1 MLLRGRVRFSRR
13 ENRIVSVVAA
23 LAACLAVLFGASAV
37 GAEPSIEDK
46 RRQAEL
52 ILSQV
57 QELDAEVG
65 AAAERFNGAN
75 YKLDQLA
82 SRLRETRGDLRR
94 SRQQLGVARGHA
106 GRAESSPAIEVFFGS
121 GHPDLRDELPSH
133 LGLIRSTDRGRSWDP
148 VSLLGKADFH
158 VLRAQGKTV
167 YGYDSR
173 TERLLVSTDAGR
185 GWTTLVPPEA
195 LIDLAI
201 DPKNPRHLL
210 APGGAVLY
218 ESLDG
223 GRTWK
228 AIASGIAGHLAW
240 PTSGRVFLADLAG
253 SFLTAPRASGPWRA
267 RGALGSPAAALLAF
281 DEQTLFAALHDGT
294 IVRSGN
300 GGATWKVRAT
310 P

>member
-1 MLLRGRVRFSRR
+1 VKVG
-13 ENRIVSVVAA
+13 AP
-23 LAACLAVLFGASAV
+23 LAAAVAV
-37 GAEPSIEDK
+37 GLLLVAGCGGDEESTPEQFTGAPIEAQDPGPIHVHGLGYDSK
-46 RRQAEL
+46 RDILYIATHTGMFEL
-52 ILSQV
+52 HA
-57 QELDAEVG
+57 DANK
-65 AAAERFNGAN
+65 A
-75 YKLDQLA
+75 
-82 SRLRETRGDLRR
+82 RR
-94 SRQQLGVARGHA
+94 IGQSYQDTMGFTLV
-106 GRAESSPAIEVFFGS
+106 SPDFFLGS
-121 GHPDLRDELPSH
+121 GHPDLREELPSH
-133 LGLIRSTDRGRSWDP
+133 LGLIRSTDRGRNWDP

-167 YGYDSR
+167 YGFDSR
-173 TERLLVSTDAGR
+173 SERLLVSTDAGR

-210 APGGAVLY
+210 ASGGAVLY

-223 GRTWK
+223 GRTWN

-267 RGALGSPAAALLAF
+267 RGALVSPAAALLAV

>member
-1 MLLRGRVRFSRR
+1 MPLEAQDPGPQHVHGLGFDGKRGILYIATHTGMFELL
-13 ENRIVSVVAA
+13 
-23 LAACLAVLFGASAV
+23 
-37 GAEPSIEDK
+37 P
-46 RRQAEL
+46 
-52 ILSQV
+52 
-57 QELDAEVG
+57 DAEK
-65 AAAERFNGAN
+65 AR
-75 YKLDQLA
+75 
-82 SRLRETRGDLRR
+82 RIGDSYQDTMGFTL
-94 SRQQLGVARGHA
+94 V
-106 GRAESSPAIEVFFGS
+106 SPEVFLGS

-173 TERLLVSTDAGR
+173 SGRLLASTDAGR
-185 GWTTLVPPEA
+185 NWKTVVPPEA
-195 LIDLAI
+195 LIDLVI
-201 DPKNPRHLL
+201 DPDNARHLL
-210 APGGAVLY
+210 ASGGTVLY
-218 ESLDG
+218 ESPDG
-223 GRTWK
+223 GRTWN
-228 AIASGIAGHLAW
+228 AIANGIAGHLAW
-240 PTSGRVFLADLAG
+240 PTSGRVFLADRAG

-267 RGALGSPAAALLAF
+267 RGAHGSPAAALLAV

>member
-1 MLLRGRVRFSRR
+1 MKVG
-13 ENRIVSVVAA
+13 AP
-23 LAACLAVLFGASAV
+23 LAAAVAV
-37 GAEPSIEDK
+37 GLLLVAGCGGDEESTPEQFTGAPIEAQDPGPIHVHGLGYDSK
-46 RRQAEL
+46 RDILYIATHTGMFEL
-52 ILSQV
+52 HA
-57 QELDAEVG
+57 DANK
-65 AAAERFNGAN
+65 A
-75 YKLDQLA
+75 
-82 SRLRETRGDLRR
+82 RR
-94 SRQQLGVARGHA
+94 IGQSYQDTMGFTLV
-106 GRAESSPAIEVFFGS
+106 SPDFFLGS
-121 GHPDLRDELPSH
+121 GHPDLREELPSH
-133 LGLIRSTDRGRSWDP
+133 LGLIRSTDRGRNWDP

-173 TERLLVSTDAGR
+173 SERLLVSTDAGR

-210 APGGAVLY
+210 ASGGAVLY

-223 GRTWK
+223 GRTWN

-267 RGALGSPAAALLAF
+267 RGALGSPAAALLAV